1 VIDSFPRTYRK
12 IFSITG
18 ASIWYQQSKTDFEPA
33 SVDRMAY
40 PVTDKPPIAVLPFG
54 NMSRNSDQE
63 FLNDGFTEQII
74 TNLSMLPKKKIV
86 LVLVVYSA
94 PSLFNESILD

>member
-1 VIDSFPRTYRK
+1 
-12 IFSITG
+12 
-18 ASIWYQQSKTDFEPA
+18 
-33 SVDRMAY
+33 
-40 PVTDKPPIAVLPFG
+40 
-54 NMSRNSDQE
+54 MSRNSDQE